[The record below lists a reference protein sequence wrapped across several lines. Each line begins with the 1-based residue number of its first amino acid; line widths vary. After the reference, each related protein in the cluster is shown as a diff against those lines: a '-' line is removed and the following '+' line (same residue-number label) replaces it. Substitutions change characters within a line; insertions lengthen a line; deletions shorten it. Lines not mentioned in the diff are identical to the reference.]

1 MLFLQQRWLK
11 QSLCHGVQLPR
22 CCRGWPGLQN
32 LRSQEPGRGRPQWLS
47 PGQQS
52 RSRQV
57 VTNEAMAER
66 CFVNCRA
73 QGHFLLIWRQLPIK
87 ANRFLKDTKHG
98 GICCL
103 CEAVSLAQGASR
115 HPQSPE
121 GCGSLTHGPRTWPSG
136 AGELRSLQTS
146 PVPPGAR
153 GCPSRSPTPRAAR
166 LLSLL
171 AMAGGRFS
179 LRGSSWEPLGISLI

>member
-1 MLFLQQRWLK
+1 
-11 QSLCHGVQLPR
+11 
-22 CCRGWPGLQN
+22 
-32 LRSQEPGRGRPQWLS
+32 
-47 PGQQS
+47 
-52 RSRQV
+52 
-57 VTNEAMAER
+57 MAER

-121 GCGSLTHGPRTWPSG
+121 GCGSLTHGPRHGQVVLESFRASKPAPCHRVPEGARHGAPHTPSCTSTVTPGHGWSFPCEAG
-136 AGELRSLQTS
+136 AG
-146 PVPPGAR
+146 
-153 GCPSRSPTPRAAR
+153 SRWA
-166 LLSLL
+166 
-171 AMAGGRFS
+171 FH
-179 LRGSSWEPLGISLI
+179 